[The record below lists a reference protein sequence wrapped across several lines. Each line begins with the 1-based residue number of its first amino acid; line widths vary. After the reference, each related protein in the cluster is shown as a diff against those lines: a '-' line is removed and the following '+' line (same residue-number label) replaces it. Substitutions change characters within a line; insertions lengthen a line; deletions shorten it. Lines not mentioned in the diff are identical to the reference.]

1 MTNKYAT
8 KFLIAAANSGA
19 GKTTLTLG
27 LLRAIADSGKLVQPF
42 KCGPDY
48 IDTKLH
54 QLASHSESINLD
66 LFLSSESHVK
76 QLFNRYSSDVDV
88 SIVEGV
94 MGLFDGYKK
103 MEGSAAQIAEVI
115 DCPIILVVNAKASA
129 YSVAA
134 LLYGFKHFYQRV
146 NIAGVIFNFVGSES
160 HYQFLK
166 AACEDVG
173 VESLGY
179 LPNDSLLEIP
189 SRHLGLVAEGS
200 EKLDEQINYMATV
213 VEKYIDID
221 RLLEI
226 TRYSRLQSNI
236 DEETNCHWFP
246 FNRVAIAHDAAFNFI
261 YPENI
266 KVLQECSK
274 VISFSPLEDESLP
287 SDIDFIYFP
296 GGYPELYA
304 EKLSKNTKMME
315 LISHYVEA
323 GGYLYAECGGFIY
336 LSSKLKI
343 ADDEEYKMVGI
354 FNQEA
359 SMIPMKLNLGYRTWT
374 DAQGNDFKG
383 HEFHY
388 SHIDSDLPSLVQQF
402 GARGQQVST
411 KLVRYKNSIGGYTH
425 LYWAEKKNILEL
437 FNL

>member
-1 MTNKYAT
+1 MTDKYAA

-19 GKTTLTLG
+19 GKTTFTLG
-27 LLRAIADSGKLVQPF
+27 LLRALANSGKLVQPF

-54 QLASHSESINLD
+54 QLASSSESINLD

-76 QLFNRYSSDVDV
+76 KLFNSYAANVEV
-88 SIVEGV
+88 SIIEGV
-94 MGLFDGYKK
+94 MGLFDGYEK
-103 MEGSAAQIAEVI
+103 MQGSAAQIAEVI

-134 LLYGFKHFYQRV
+134 LLYGFKHFYQGI
-146 NIAGVIFNFVGSES
+146 NIAGVIFNFVGSDS

-179 LPNDSLLEIP
+179 LPKDSLLEIP
-189 SRHLGLVAEGS
+189 SRHLGLVTEGS
-200 EKLDEQINYMATV
+200 EKLDEQIDYMATV
-213 VEKYIDID
+213 VEKHIDID
-221 RLLEI
+221 KLLEI
-226 TRYSRLQSNI
+226 TRYSRLQSDI
-236 DEETNCHWFP
+236 DEETNSNWFP
-246 FNRVAIAHDAAFNFI
+246 FNRVAIARDAAFNFI

-274 VISFSPLEDESLP
+274 VIFFSPLEDESLP
-287 SDIDFIYFP
+287 LDIDFIYLP

-304 EKLSKNTKMME
+304 EQLSKNTQMVESIKN
-315 LISHYVEA
+315 YVEA

-336 LSSKLKI
+336 LSSKFRI
-343 ADDEEYKMVGI
+343 ADNEEYKMVGI

-359 SMIPMKLNLGYRTWT
+359 SMIPMKLSLGYRTWT
-374 DAQGNDFKG
+374 DTQGNNFKG

-402 GARGQQVST
+402 GARGQQVGT
-411 KLVRYKNSIGGYTH
+411 KLVRYKNAIGGYTH
-425 LYWAEKKNILEL
+425 LYWADKKNLFEL